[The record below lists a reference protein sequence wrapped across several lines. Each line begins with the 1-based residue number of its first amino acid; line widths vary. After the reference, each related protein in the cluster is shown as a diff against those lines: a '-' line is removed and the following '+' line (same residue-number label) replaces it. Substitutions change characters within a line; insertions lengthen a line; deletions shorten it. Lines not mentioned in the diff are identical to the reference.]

1 MNGNVKRNKGG
12 KAKEAY
18 AFKGEKM
25 GKLVRALSADGSV
38 LCSSVDAKDI
48 CNEIVRI
55 HRPSPVATAAM
66 GRLAAAGALMG
77 ALMKGEDDALTLRIN
92 GGGVGGT
99 VLCVS
104 DYMGNVRCC
113 CDNPQADL
121 PLKENGKLDVSGF
134 VGNDGFLA
142 VIRDLGLKEPYATQ
156 SPIVSGEIAE
166 DITAYYAVSEQIPT
180 VCALGVLVDRDHSV
194 KAAGGYIIQLV
205 PPVNEA
211 AIDFIEKN
219 IKNMQSVTALLS
231 EGKTAEE
238 IALMGLEGLQG
249 EILDSWECGYKCR
262 CSRERT
268 ERMLIS
274 LGKKELVRL
283 AEESEEKTEICCQF
297 CGKKYYF
304 SDKELK
310 TLAENC

>member
-1 MNGNVKRNKGG
+1 
-12 KAKEAY
+12 
-18 AFKGEKM
+18 M

-38 LCSSVDAKDI
+38 LCSSVDATDI

-55 HRPSPVATAAM
+55 HTPSPVATAAM
-66 GRLAAAGALMG
+66 GRLCAAGALMG

-99 VLCVS
+99 VVCVA
-104 DYMGNVRCC
+104 DYMGNVRCL

-121 PLKENGKLDVSGF
+121 PLRTDGKLDVGGF
-134 VGNDGFLA
+134 VGRDGFLA

-166 DITAYYAVSEQIPT
+166 DITSYYAISEQIPT

-211 AIDFIEKN
+211 AIDFIENN
-219 IKNMQSVTALLS
+219 IKKMQSVTQMLTD
-231 EGKTAEE
+231 GKTPEE
-238 IALMGLEGLQG
+238 IALMGLEGLGG
-249 EILDSWECGYKCR
+249 EILDSWDCGYKCT

-268 ERMLIS
+268 EKMLIS
-274 LGKKELVRL
+274 LGKKELVQL
-283 AEESEEKTEICCQF
+283 AEEAEGDTEICCHF

-304 SDKELK
+304 GKQELEE
-310 TLAENC
+310 LAENC